1 MAGGGDLCPT
11 EAVTYGIGL
20 GYTDRE
26 LGEEKNWGRKDFFT
40 RKATKLVQATHTHH
54 NSQLNK
60 RTQEMFEALA
70 YMQHPRS
77 PRTHA
82 HHFSCFES
90 ISFCQLLPR
99 YPRTP
104 GHGRR
109 GLYEGCGCDSTVTTR

>member
-11 EAVTYGIGL
+11 EAVAYGIGL

-40 RKATKLVQATHTHH
+40 RKATKIVQVTHTHY

-60 RTQEMFEALA
+60 RTQEMFEASA

-82 HHFSCFES
+82 HHLVALSRSHSASFS
-90 ISFCQLLPR
+90 LA
-99 YPRTP
+99 T
-104 GHGRR
+104 HGPSDMAEED
-109 GLYEGCGCDSTVTTR
+109 LMKDVAVTVL